1 MADLFNMG
9 LDSGMSFLE
18 TKKKQNDGIFRPS
31 LDLAKDKA
39 KGYRA
44 TVRFLPNYN
53 ADGLGENA
61 IQKFLHYVKLP
72 NYANL
77 NGYYDSMRN
86 FQGEKCLLTDTY
98 WQLKNSQNALDQ
110 EKADLISRS
119 TKYYSYVQILE
130 DENQPELVGKIMIF
144 PFGFKIK
151 EKINQERVG
160 EINDP
165 CNVYDL
171 GQGKDFVLL
180 VKEVAGY
187 PNYDSSQ
194 FKQET
199 SSLAL
204 PVEKDGETSLKK
216 IPTEDVDGVQSIP
229 SKFHEKVTTYLLS
242 RESELNDYAPV
253 KWDDETKSKV
263 EQIVGIL
270 TNNPVVG
277 ANNEINSVATS
288 GDETFFD
295 DDSKS
300 NETVDLVSETS
311 GTPSS
316 DDDDD
321 FFGDV

>member
-44 TVRFLPNYN
+44 IVRFLPNYS
-53 ADGLGENA
+53 AEGLGENA

-86 FQGEKCLLTDTY
+86 FQGEKCLLTETY
-98 WQLKNSQNALDQ
+98 WQLKNSQNALEQ
-110 EKADLISRS
+110 EKAELISRS

-130 DENQPELVGKIMIF
+130 DENQPDLVGKIMIF

-171 GQGKDFVLL
+171 SQGKDFVLL
-180 VKEVAGY
+180 VKEVANF

-199 SSLAL
+199 SSICL
-204 PVEKDGETSLKK
+204 PVEKDGKTTLKRV
-216 IPTEDVDGVQSIP
+216 PTEDVEGVPTIP
-229 SKFHEKVTTYLLS
+229 SKYHEKITEYLLE
-242 RESELNDYAPV
+242 RDANINDYAPV
-253 KWDDETKSKV
+253 KWDDETRHKV

-277 ANNEINSVATS
+277 ANNQINSVATS
-288 GDETFFD
+288 GDDTFFD
-295 DDSKS
+295 DESGSDD
-300 NETVDLVSETS
+300 TVDLVSENS
-311 GTPSS
+311 NSSS